1 MIQFSNAT
9 GRTSDLNKLM
19 VKELN
24 DALELGQTEFY
35 TQAMFKLTALLISSK
50 GNENQMEFC
59 FVDVNAKINKLQK
72 LPIYKPHTHQLDAK
86 LHLEIFQSGLY

>member
-24 DALELGQTEFY
+24 NALESGQTEFY

-50 GNENQMEFC
+50 GNEYRVDFC
-59 FVDVNAKINKLQK
+59 VLDVNATCSKHRRYLHTNSVCINLK
-72 LPIYKPHTHQLDAK
+72 
-86 LHLEIFQSGLY
+86 

>member
-24 DALELGQTEFY
+24 NALESGQTEFY
-35 TQAMFKLTALLISSK
+35 TQAMFKLNALLISSK
-50 GNENQMEFC
+50 GNENQIEFC
-59 FVDVNAKINKLQK
+59 ILDVNAMCGKHRSYLHINSVCINLKQNCVCS
-72 LPIYKPHTHQLDAK
+72 Y
-86 LHLEIFQSGLY
+86 FS

>member
-24 DALELGQTEFY
+24 NALESGQTEFY

-50 GNENQMEFC
+50 GNENQIEFC
-59 FVDVNAKINKLQK
+59 ILDVNAMCGKHRSYLHINSVCINLKQNCACS
-72 LPIYKPHTHQLDAK
+72 Y
-86 LHLEIFQSGLY
+86 FS